1 MAAVTI
7 APMQA
12 AVPRSSAFKV
22 SVTAIGAAVLLG
34 IMVGVLS
41 THEELGDLVRIG
53 TPWVTAA
60 FALGALVGWQTRAWT
75 AGSTAIVASIAGV
88 VCLTVANGIYYGI
101 FDPLGMLGMFG
112 GGFAQTFTVVGGIVG
127 VAFGVGGSAWGR
139 SRTSAGAT
147 LAVAALAAV
156 VMIDPL
162 VTQALMGGR
171 QFAPATIVVQMLIG
185 LSLPFLLL
193 PRARR
198 RGRHC

>member
-1 MAAVTI
+1 MGTDSARRPDRLARRMAAVTI

-22 SVTAIGAAVLLG
+22 SVTAISAAVLLG
-34 IMVGVLS
+34 IVLGVLS
-41 THEELGDLVRIG
+41 THEDLGNLVRIG

-75 AGSTAIVASIAGV
+75 A
-88 VCLTVANGIYYGI
+88 
-101 FDPLGMLGMFG
+101 
-112 GGFAQTFTVVGGIVG
+112 
-127 VAFGVGGSAWGR
+127 
-139 SRTSAGAT
+139 
-147 LAVAALAAV
+147 AVAALAAV

-162 VTQALMGGR
+162 ITQALLGDR

-198 RGRHC
+198 RGGHC